1 MRENLTKPLTI
12 ESFAEYDKMDP
23 VKRKAIEAQLFKS
36 GQVEKYREKKIKK
49 IMNKVYVDTI
59 PLFREKGIYKI
70 GGTERDAWVRAK
82 ELDTTFVPEKI
93 EVVGFVE
100 TELWDTDFHDELE
113 LMGFP
118 RYRKMREFFEGFES
132 DEHCIYVL
140 NKIAQKLEGSKNKD
154 VYDPYFFKTKLSE
167 MFFNILDNNITDDK
181 VVIVQILCPRSGKTT
196 YMINEIC
203 KPLWNKYGYKVCI
216 LPSYWLS
223 SLSSFEK
230 DLLKYKGFTDF
241 IHFVGRNDDVEEA
254 FNKYY
259 GKKLLVVEKSLHAH
273 RTEEELEKRFG
284 ILKTIPQRERFLLA
298 DEPDNGT
305 WKPNQMKQIEWFDC
319 HLESYLSGSGEA
331 KILKNLKVVTDII
344 RFAYIEMVL
353 MKQNNHPWLDA
364 LSTEDRKKAVDSLQN
379 VVIPRFFQMVLDNAI
394 EKNSSVPAEYKTKWS
409 KLLADVDKSEAQL
422 VNLFDGLYGVYSGT
436 NPNFLGLSVSE
447 FCKLDV
453 SMIFA
458 NTKNTK
464 EQGKLKELLQK
475 RYVNTHDVILLNT
488 KEKVTNRD
496 AEKKV
501 MKQIATSKRN
511 GRKTIILTDNMGS
524 RSFSEARIDTV
535 FLLFDKGDIGVVKQK
550 ASRVLTGDGKK
561 LYGDLVSLS
570 LDPNRSSNPIHDY
583 IVDEA
588 ENINYNEEE
597 NNNLDDSIR
606 RVLNSISVFTNENGG
621 ILTEVNIDKYGEELI
636 NSSSLIN
643 VGVSSIKPY
652 NVPEGLDLDGII
664 IKKINQ
670 ENKEGIDTDKAITY
684 IDTKGNKI
692 TDPKEVKK
700 CRDKLLQQLK
710 SIVISTIVFSEINNL
725 KSDSIRGTLENIVNV
740 GMEEEV
746 IIEVGVDC
754 NTIISLLDNKVISEK
769 LMNTIISSYN
779 RQELELNGIK

>member
-1 MRENLTKPLTI
+1 MSELTKELTI
-12 ESFAEYDKMDP
+12 ESFYEHDKMDP
-23 VKRKAIEAQLFKS
+23 VKRKAIEAQLFQS
-36 GQVEKYREKKIKK
+36 SQVKKYRKKKIKK

-70 GGTERDAWVRAK
+70 GGTKHDAWIRAK
-82 ELDTTFVPEKI
+82 QLDTTFVPEKI

-100 TELWDTDFHDELE
+100 TELWDTDYHEELE
-113 LMGFP
+113 LLGFP
-118 RYRKMREFFEGFES
+118 RYRKMREFFEGFKS
-132 DEHCIYVL
+132 DEHCIYIL
-140 NKIAQKLEGSKNKD
+140 NKIAQKLEGSKNKE

-181 VVIVQILCPRSGKTT
+181 VVIVQILCSRSGKTT

-230 DLLKYKGFTDF
+230 DLLKYKGFTDY
-241 IHFVGRNDDVEEA
+241 IYFVDRNEDVEEA

-273 RTEEELEKRFG
+273 RTVEELEKRFS

-305 WKPNQMKQIEWFDC
+305 WKLNQMKQIEWLDC
-319 HLESYLSGSGEA
+319 HLESYLSGSGEE

-353 MKQNNHPWLDA
+353 MKQNNHPWLDE
-364 LSTEDRKKAVDSLQN
+364 LSTEDRQKAVDSLQN
-379 VVIPRFFQMVLDNAI
+379 VVIPRFFQLVLDNAI

-409 KLLADVDKSEAQL
+409 KLLADVDKSESEL
-422 VNLFDGLYGVYSGT
+422 ENLLRGLYGVYSGT

-447 FCKLDV
+447 LCKLDV

-458 NTKNTK
+458 NTKNK
-464 EQGKLKELLQK
+464 LEQRKLKELLQ
-475 RYVNTHDVILLNT
+475 RIFVNTHDVILLNT
-488 KEKVTNRD
+488 DEKVTNRD

-511 GRKTIILTDNMGS
+511 GRKIIILTKDMGS

-550 ASRVLTGDGKK
+550 AARVLTGDGKK
-561 LYGDLVSLS
+561 QYGNLVSLS

-588 ENINYNEEE
+588 ESIN

-606 RVLNSISVFTNENGG
+606 RVLNSVSVLTNKNGG

-643 VGVSSIKPY
+643 VGLSTIKPY
-652 NVPEGLDLDGII
+652 NVPDGLDLDGII
-664 IKKINQ
+664 IKKIDQ
-670 ENKEGIDTDKAITY
+670 EKKEGINTDEVITY
-684 IDTKGNKI
+684 LDIKGNKI

-700 CRDKLLQQLK
+700 YRDKVLQQLK
-710 SIVISTIVFSEINNL
+710 SIIISTIVFSEINDL
-725 KSDSIRGTLENIVNV
+725 ESDSIRGTLENIVDV

-754 NTIISLLDNKVISEK
+754 KTIISLLDNKVISEK

-779 RQELELNGIK
+779 RQELKLNGIK